1 MNQLNIITIRGEN
14 MMNDKK
20 QRTITNPDFSKLREK
35 QLEDLKKAEAIA
47 AKELTNSPG
56 SVLLLQ
62 SAIDE
67 FVKGVQENNQ
77 QCDAKAYMMTGAIL
91 GFAICLL
98 KAERG
103 EGGNT

>member
-1 MNQLNIITIRGEN
+1 MT
-14 MMNDKK
+14 DKE
-20 QRTITNPDFSKLREK
+20 QQEK
-35 QLEDLKKAEAIA
+35 LKKAEAIA
-47 AKELTNSPG
+47 ANELTNSPG

-62 SAIDE
+62 NAIDE
-67 FVKGVQENNQ
+67 FVKGVEENNQ